1 MRPPSEQRI
10 RHVFPGFRWWQWMLL
25 GVIFLLLAAAGSA
38 LWLATS
44 NSGLVWFGSVV
55 SRLSADS
62 ISFEG
67 LEGKLSRSVSVR
79 RVRFSGEN
87 LLVVARDVQLDWEP
101 GALRSGQLKIIAL
114 TAGEVEVV
122 SPPSPEPATQPDNL
136 ELPLS
141 LDVRKFE
148 IGVLRV
154 MHEKGGAPVF
164 RALDLAMKL
173 ASDGH
178 VHQIPELRVMLD
190 YGRLTASAELKGE
203 KPFPLEGRVT
213 LAGIAIP
220 EVKVQTPS
228 GKPSTLAG
236 KPEARIS
243 AILGGD
249 LAQIDVKIEGE
260 GAGLAGKGDA
270 KLRPFAPFVVAGLRL
285 SLSGLDPHVFSAAAP
300 RARLDLQADLNEKT
314 AGQLEGTLT
323 IKNSKPAA
331 LDTGGFPVLEARADP
346 MLSAEML
353 QLHDLKLLLP
363 GGGSIMG
370 DVVWQLRQA
379 NGSADLRIRQV
390 NMARLDTRVR
400 PTNVSGSLRLSGD
413 AKSQQGILALHD
425 RKLSAGAHMTLAG
438 DVLALEKV
446 RLSHGQSM
454 FTGEARM
461 ELNGQREFGLA
472 GSLRRFDVSAFL
484 QSPRTDLNATLKLAG
499 KLGSAGTR
507 GETRES
513 ARKVSEPAGTAQF
526 AIANSHVAEQ
536 PVSGNGRI
544 EFAGISRVK
553 GEIELNLGTNQ
564 LRAHGGYGRAGDQ
577 LQLELN
583 APALAQVGYGLA
595 GSLMAKAMM
604 ESSSASFIEK
614 PLELPDISFSA
625 TGKGVKFP
633 DEHYL
638 GNFTADGRLH
648 GDAIAL
654 RILAADYRLQANPR
668 LQQLNLEVGGSTSQ
682 HAIQVSAQLAD
693 DQTLSLRGR
702 GGLTKKGG
710 QWRDAEWAG
719 ELVELFGSGRIPFN
733 LKNTS
738 PVRIGSHHASL
749 GLSNIGIAGGE
760 IQIREIDWSPER
772 WSTKGHFSGIG
783 LRPGTGEKKSA
794 EAAGAVAAAET
805 VKTAKTAQINQNE
818 GTGGRKAYETDRGA
832 SHEALRLRG
841 EWDVSAGSQLRGF
854 IDIEREGGDWVLPA
868 EPPLPLGL
876 QILKLSARTTDGQL
890 TAELTARGERLGE
903 ANSLVSVPLA
913 RSAESGMHWTILQG
927 AALSGHILVK
937 MQDISWAGPAID
949 NSIRTGG
956 AVALQAEVIGTFGK
970 PRLEGRIQG
979 DNLAV
984 ASLEHGVRLEEGKLA
999 AHFDEESLHMDILD
1013 FSAPHYSPPQDPL
1026 LRHLELA
1033 KGPGTLR
1040 ASGVMDFTGERGSV
1054 EITANLVPL
1063 AQRPD
1068 RWIIASGSGNA
1079 RLEHNML
1086 TVRGNLVANAGL
1098 LAQPAAGHPHLPDD
1112 VIIIGR
1118 NKPDGQHSGR
1128 GGLRID
1134 VEAALDLGERFYI
1147 HASGLEGRL
1156 AGQLHLKGEPGQKLR
1171 TTGTITAQDTK
1182 FEAYGQNLTV
1192 ERGIV
1197 SFQGSIDDPAL
1208 NVRAVRKG
1216 LAVVA
1221 GVEVTGSVRY
1231 PVVRLVSTP
1240 AVSDLEKLSWITLG
1254 RAPGGKADASLLLA
1268 AASSILGGQSGGV
1281 TDKISQ
1287 ALGVDELSIRQ
1298 VGSDPLTGQIGTIGK
1313 RLSKEVYISYE
1324 QGLAAAAGVTKLTY
1338 ALTPRI
1344 TVIGRAGMDNA
1355 IDVLYSLSFD

>member
-1 MRPPSEQRI
+1 M
-10 RHVFPGFRWWQWMLL
+10 
-25 GVIFLLLAAAGSA
+25 LLAAIFILLAFAGSA

-44 NSGLVWFGSVV
+44 NSGLVWLGSAV

-67 LEGKLSRSVSVR
+67 LEGKLSRSVSAR
-79 RVRFSGEN
+79 QVRFSGEN
-87 LLVVARDVQLDWEP
+87 LLIVARDVQLDWEP

-114 TAGEVEVV
+114 TAGGVEVV
-122 SPPSPEPATQPDNL
+122 SPPSPEPATPPDNL
-136 ELPLS
+136 ELPLA
-141 LDVRKFE
+141 LDVHKFE

-154 MHEKGGAPVF
+154 MREKEGAPVF
-164 RALDLAMKL
+164 RALDVAVKL
-173 ASDGH
+173 TSDGH
-178 VHQIPELRVMLD
+178 VHQIPELRAMLD

-203 KPFPLEGRVT
+203 KPFPLEGHVT
-213 LAGIAIP
+213 LAGIDIP
-220 EVKVQTPS
+220 RVKVQQPS
-228 GKPSTLAG
+228 GTLTE
-236 KPEARIS
+236 KSEARIS

-249 LAQIDVKIEGE
+249 LARIDVKIEGQ

-270 KLRPFAPFVVAGLRL
+270 KLRPFAPFAVAGLRL
-285 SLSGLDPHVFSAAAP
+285 SLSGLDPHVFSATAP
-300 RARLDLQADLNEKT
+300 QARLELQADLNEKM

-323 IKNSKPAA
+323 VKNSKPAA
-331 LDTGGFPVLEARADP
+331 LDAGGFPVLEARADSI
-346 MLSAEML
+346 LSAEVL
-353 QLHDLKLLLP
+353 QFHDLKLLLP

-370 DVVWQLRQA
+370 DVLWQLKQA

-390 NMARLDTRVR
+390 NAARLDTRVR

-425 RKLSAGAHMTLAG
+425 RKLGAGAHMTLAD
-438 DVLALEKV
+438 DVLTLEKV

-454 FTGEARM
+454 FTGQARM
-461 ELNGQREFGLA
+461 ELNGQRNFDLA

-484 QSPRTDLNATLKLAG
+484 QAPRTDLNATLKLAG

-544 EFAGISRVK
+544 EFAGLSRAK
-553 GEIELNLGTNQ
+553 GEVELNFGTNQ

-604 ESSSASFIEK
+604 GSGSASFIEK

-625 TGKGVKFP
+625 TGKGVKLP

-638 GNFTADGRLH
+638 GNFTAEGRLNS
-648 GDAIAL
+648 DAIAL
-654 RILAADYRLQANPR
+654 KIMAADYRLQANPR
-668 LQQLNLEVGGSTSQ
+668 LQQLNLEVGGTTLQ
-682 HAIQVSAQLAD
+682 HAIQISAQLVD
-693 DQTLSLRGR
+693 DQNLSLRGR

-719 ELVELFGSGRIPFN
+719 ELVELSGSGRIPFN

-760 IQIREIDWSPER
+760 VQIREIDWGPER
-772 WSTKGHFSGIG
+772 WGTKGHFSGIG
-783 LRPGTGEKKSA
+783 LRSGTGGKKSE
-794 EAAGAVAAAET
+794 EAAGAVAAAAT
-805 VKTAKTAQINQNE
+805 IKTAKTETVRANE
-818 GTGGRKAYETDRGA
+818 NEDTEGRRVYEADGGA

-841 EWDVSAGSQLRGF
+841 EWDISAGSQLKGF

-876 QILKLSARTTDGQL
+876 QILKLSTRTADGQL
-890 TAELTARGERLGE
+890 TAELTARGKRLGE
-903 ANSLVSVPLA
+903 ANVLVSMPLA
-913 RSAESGMHWTILQG
+913 RSAESGMHWTILQD
-927 AALSGHILVK
+927 AALSGHILVN
-937 MQDISWAGPAID
+937 MQDISWTGPAID
-949 NSIRTGG
+949 DSIRTGG
-956 AVALQAEVIGTFGK
+956 AVALQADVIGTFGK
-970 PRLEGRIQG
+970 PRLEGKIQG
-979 DNLAV
+979 DNLAI
-984 ASLEHGVRLEEGKLA
+984 ASLEHGVRLEQGKLVA
-999 AHFDEESLHMDILD
+999 RFDEESLHMDILD

-1040 ASGVMDFTGERGSV
+1040 ASGVMDFTGEHGSV

-1079 RLEHNML
+1079 MLEHNML
-1086 TVRGNLVANAGL
+1086 TLRGNLMTNAGM
-1098 LAQPAAGHPHLPDD
+1098 LAQPTAGRPHLPDD

-1118 NKPDGQHSGR
+1118 DEPDGQHSER
-1128 GGLRID
+1128 RGLRID
-1134 VEAALDLGERFYI
+1134 VEATLDLGERFYI

-1171 TTGTITAQDTK
+1171 TVGTITAQDTK
-1182 FEAYGQNLTV
+1182 FEAYGQDLTV

-1221 GVEVTGSVRY
+1221 GVEVTGSVRH
-1231 PVVRLVSTP
+1231 PVIRLVSTP

-1268 AASSILGGQSGGV
+1268 AAGSILGGQSGGV
-1281 TDKISQ
+1281 TDKISR

-1313 RLSKEVYISYE
+1313 RLSKEAYISYE

-1338 ALTPRI
+1338 ALTPKI
-1344 TVIGRAGMDNA
+1344 TLVARAGMDNA